1 MNADLTS
8 PMLDAIRAP
17 RALAPEPLDIAA
29 NGASADGTGAGFASA
44 IKDAVT
50 HVDGQQQAADERLA
64 AVDAGDSD
72 DLVGAMLTSQ
82 QASLSFSMMIQV
94 RNKMMNAF
102 DDIIKMPV

>member
-1 MNADLTS
+1 MNAALTS
-8 PMLDAIRAP
+8 PMLDAIRTP
-17 RALAPEPLDIAA
+17 RALAHEPLEIAS
-29 NGASADGTGAGFASA
+29 NGASAEGAGGGFASA
-44 IKDAVT
+44 IKEAVA
-50 HVDGQQQAADERLA
+50 HVDGQQQAADAQLA

-72 DLVGAMLTSQ
+72 DLIGAMLTSQ

>member
-8 PMLDAIRAP
+8 PMLDAILTP
-17 RALAPEPLDIAA
+17 RALAHEQPEIAS
-29 NGASADGTGAGFASA
+29 NGASAEGAGGGFASA
-44 IKDAVT
+44 IKDAVAQ
-50 HVDGQQQAADERLA
+50 VDGQQQAADAQLA

-72 DLVGAMLTSQ
+72 DLVGAMLSSQ

>member
-8 PMLDAIRAP
+8 PMLDAIRSP
-17 RALAPEPLDIAA
+17 RALAQPDIAS
-29 NGASADGTGAGFASA
+29 NGGSGEGAASGFASA
-44 IKDAVT
+44 IEAAVT

-72 DLVGAMLTSQ
+72 DLVGAMLSSQ